1 MPDLHQPASSPSHPL
16 FVDGK
21 RTSSLQQQAAA
32 LLLLKQR
39 ASHVSIHR
47 LLGVNH
53 KFLETLS
60 KNLRDVRKQWVE
72 EKEKNIIF

>member
-1 MPDLHQPASSPSHPL
+1 LGDVQWGHLMTH
-16 FVDGK
+16 V
-21 RTSSLQQQAAA
+21 QQQAAA
-32 LLLLKQR
+32 LLLLIQR

-47 LLGVNH
+47 LLGVNR

>member
-1 MPDLHQPASSPSHPL
+1 
-16 FVDGK
+16 
-21 RTSSLQQQAAA
+21 
-32 LLLLKQR
+32 
-39 ASHVSIHR
+39 